1 MLYKYIKIDLFFI
14 LLDLDLIVFMVV
26 VFLLSDDL
34 IVKEFL
40 KYRRIFKSMNDKFF
54 RNFYDVVLVK
64 F

>member
-1 MLYKYIKIDLFFI
+1 
-14 LLDLDLIVFMVV
+14 MVV